1 MPYNSCKSSGWRSTS
16 VQMLELSSQLWTQF
30 SKLHHCLC
38 SFWETGPCLCL
49 KALLA
54 WWWWLCWLR
63 PWLFRWLLRSRGHFP
78 MATGRLST
86 SVAVGIFFCYF
97 SLHKT
102 AASVEKSAKIT
113 LSVSKAGTHSLSL
126 SDETWEVFCLPVLE
140 VQKLKLTFE
149 AVDPENVW
157 QQREVWQ
164 FSLKFASRRFFS
176 WRSWRWQFYEPV
188 FLENVLQLL

>member
-126 SDETWEVFCLPVLE
+126 SLMKLE
-140 VQKLKLTFE
+140 KFFAYL
-149 AVDPENVW
+149 
-157 QQREVWQ
+157 
-164 FSLKFASRRFFS
+164 SLKF
-176 WRSWRWQFYEPV
+176 RSWNWPSR
-188 FLENVLQLL
+188 LLILRMFDNNEKFGSLV